1 MVLADRESPLPLE
14 YPLEEPSW
22 VPETREGIVA
32 PILPDADGMLQ
43 PFTRPG
49 LGFEIDRGLL
59 RRYGKRFF
67 KITEGRLKLKV
78 VREKGLRSAM
88 EIKRRKDSAASL

>member
-1 MVLADRESPLPLE
+1 VLADRGNMLPLE

-22 VPETREGIVA
+22 VPAQREGIVA
-32 PILPDADGMLQ
+32 PILPDKNAMLA

-49 LGFEIDRGLL
+49 LGFEIDPKLL

-67 KITEGRLKLKV
+67 KLTETGLKLRV
-78 VREKGLRSAM
+78 IREKG
-88 EIKRRKDSAASL
+88 IKLALDIRRRKG